1 MMCKNQLLTKV
12 KLSDPLVYG
21 PRYVRLRE
29 TRNTTFWDFICDG
42 KNYLPRICSSKNE
55 THRLVI

>member
-21 PRYVRLRE
+21 PRYVQLRE
-29 TRNTTFWDFICDG
+29 TQNTTFWDFICGG
-42 KNYLPRICSSKNE
+42 KNYLLRIFFPKDE